1 MVSGSGVGGPITLFV
16 ACQLNGGVPTEGRF
30 AGLGLPSLPATRE
43 VNLHWTF
50 PLFLARRRLPV
61 IRRFG
66 RGLFTCAMQIIPYH
80 VDFFFFFFFSVPKII
95 WYRLFQGDS
104 V

>member
-16 ACQLNGGVPTEGRF
+16 ACQLKGGVPAEGRF

-43 VNLHWTF
+43 VNLYWTF
-50 PLFLARRRLPV
+50 PFFLARRRLPV

-66 RGLFTCAMQIIPYH
+66 RGLFTYAMQISPYQAI
-80 VDFFFFFFFSVPKII
+80 VCRFFFFFFFNLSRK
-95 WYRLFQGDS
+95 
-104 V
+104 

>member
-1 MVSGSGVGGPITLFV
+1 MVGGSGVGGPITLFV

-50 PLFLARRRLPV
+50 P
-61 IRRFG
+61 
-66 RGLFTCAMQIIPYH
+66 
-80 VDFFFFFFFSVPKII
+80 FFISRQAQVACHSSLWSRVVHSCDANQPTSGN
-95 WYRLFQGDS
+95 RM
-104 V
+104 